1 MAKKAAYRKR
11 RQNRFGMF
19 LVSIAVFMM
28 LVVVAFKSIELQAK
42 KEAYHQKELM
52 LQEQI
57 EALGGKAVGSVSS
70 KTDYLINNDVTSN
83 SSKNKKARELGIP
96 ILSETDFLKMTGEEQ
111 ENADQDTE

>member
-1 MAKKAAYRKR
+1 MDNTMAKKAAYRKR

-28 LVVVAFKSIELQAK
+28 LVVVAFKSIELRAK

-57 EALGGKAVGSVSS
+57 EAEEERSKEIEEFEKYTQTKKYIEEVARDKLGLV
-70 KTDYLINNDVTSN
+70 Y
-83 SSKNKKARELGIP
+83 E
-96 ILSETDFLKMTGEEQ
+96 GEVLFKDE
-111 ENADQDTE
+111 D

>member
-19 LVSIAVFMM
+19 LISIAVFMM
-28 LVVVAFKSIELQAK
+28 LVVVAFKSIELRAK

-57 EALGGKAVGSVSS
+57 EAEEERSKEIEEFEKYTQTKKYIEEVARDKLGLV
-70 KTDYLINNDVTSN
+70 Y
-83 SSKNKKARELGIP
+83 E
-96 ILSETDFLKMTGEEQ
+96 GEVLFKDE
-111 ENADQDTE
+111 D